1 MTSLPSVLIAQMP
14 FTPIAPMM
22 FPPMVDPSTPW
33 PTSHAVWESR
43 SIQTKQKKEGTK
55 RLSHAPANWLDWSS
69 LRMRSDSSYQ
79 PQSGREPF
87 NLRRGQMLQ
96 LGFPP
101 QNEFRDK
108 SDAAFYLFAAHPPLL
123 DQNKN
128 VKNLSGSRSR
138 HTQIIQGSSGSA

>member
-14 FTPIAPMM
+14 FTPIAPM
-22 FPPMVDPSTPW
+22 FPQWLILPHHDPP
-33 PTSHAVWESR
+33 PTLSGKVEAFRRNKKGRNWKIKSR
-43 SIQTKQKKEGTK
+43 VGPRSGKLT
-55 RLSHAPANWLDWSS
+55 W

-79 PQSGREPF
+79 PQSGGEPF

-96 LGFPP
+96 LGFPR

-138 HTQIIQGSSGSA
+138 QTQIIQGSSGSA